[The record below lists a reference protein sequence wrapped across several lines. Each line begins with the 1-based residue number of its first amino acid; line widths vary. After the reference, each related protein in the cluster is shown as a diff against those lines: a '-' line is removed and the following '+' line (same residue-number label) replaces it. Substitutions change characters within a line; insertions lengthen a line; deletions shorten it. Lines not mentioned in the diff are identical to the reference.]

1 MVLEKYYENLKAL
14 HVGTMANR
22 CYYVPLSEN
31 GENRSMQLSGE
42 DWKFAY
48 FPCVEEVPDGFF
60 EEEFD
65 PAGFTEM
72 EVPGC
77 WQMKGFDQKQ
87 YTNVR
92 YPFPYDPPFV
102 PDENPCGAYIREF
115 DLTESQAG
123 MRQFLY
129 FEGVD
134 SCFYVWVNG
143 TFVGYSQVSHSPSEF
158 EVTGKLRAGKNRLS
172 VLVMKWCD
180 GSYLEDQDKLRF
192 SGIFR
197 DVTLLFRPPV
207 FVHDF
212 TVRTP
217 VDFEGDRAQVEV
229 RFDRLEG
236 GMEIRCELTDA
247 RGGLI
252 GAGVSEGEIVRI
264 PVEHPTLWNAEAP
277 YLYTLKIRTPG
288 EMIARKVG
296 IRTIAVKDSVILI
309 NGKQVKFKG
318 VNRHDS
324 HPVKGA
330 AVSREDVMRDLL
342 LMKEHN
348 VNAIRTSHY
357 PNAPWFPELCSAYG
371 FYVIA
376 EADLECHGTTM
387 IYGGSDQDTFALLAQ
402 DPDWKEAFFDR
413 QERNVIRDKNECSV
427 IFWSMGNEKR
437 LWGELR
443 GSGQMDQGIRPHPP
457 VALRGERM
465 GERRI

>member
-115 DLTESQAG
+115 DLAESQAG

-158 EVTGKLRAGKNRLS
+158 EVTG
-172 VLVMKWCD
+172 
-180 GSYLEDQDKLRF
+180 
-192 SGIFR
+192 
-197 DVTLLFRPPV
+197 
-207 FVHDF
+207 
-212 TVRTP
+212 
-217 VDFEGDRAQVEV
+217 
-229 RFDRLEG
+229 
-236 GMEIRCELTDA
+236 
-247 RGGLI
+247 
-252 GAGVSEGEIVRI
+252 
-264 PVEHPTLWNAEAP
+264 
-277 YLYTLKIRTPG
+277 
-288 EMIARKVG
+288 
-296 IRTIAVKDSVILI
+296 
-309 NGKQVKFKG
+309 
-318 VNRHDS
+318 
-324 HPVKGA
+324 
-330 AVSREDVMRDLL
+330 
-342 LMKEHN
+342 
-348 VNAIRTSHY
+348 
-357 PNAPWFPELCSAYG
+357 
-371 FYVIA
+371 
-376 EADLECHGTTM
+376 
-387 IYGGSDQDTFALLAQ
+387 
-402 DPDWKEAFFDR
+402 
-413 QERNVIRDKNECSV
+413 
-427 IFWSMGNEKR
+427 
-437 LWGELR
+437 
-443 GSGQMDQGIRPHPP
+443 
-457 VALRGERM
+457 
-465 GERRI
+465 